1 MYARLTDDAFGA
13 FYDGWRHAMRIIP
26 CVSAST
32 VYVYD
37 AQIHVS

>member
-1 MYARLTDDAFGA
+1 MTDG
-13 FYDGWRHAMRIIP
+13 GHAMRIIP
-26 CVSAST
+26 CVLAST